1 MVRAYGATDVGRKR
15 NVNQDSF
22 MVEESPLGILP
33 NCFVVAD
40 GMGGHN
46 AGDIASKL
54 VINSFVENMRLSNE
68 RTAIQAIESSV
79 KAANEELIAKAA
91 GNKELEGMGTTFVL
105 ASIDS
110 NNKMLVANI
119 GDSRLYYI
127 RNDSIVQITKDH
139 SYVADLVRKGEL
151 KKEEA
156 KYHPRKNLVLR
167 AISTSNVVS
176 PDFYRVKVEN
186 GSYCLLCSDGLSD
199 MLDESEMLK
208 IISEYENISDSVEK
222 MIAVANENGGKDN
235 ITIIL
240 IKIEV

>member
-1 MVRAYGATDVGRKR
+1 
-15 NVNQDSF
+15 
-22 MVEESPLGILP
+22 
-33 NCFVVAD
+33 
-40 GMGGHN
+40 
-46 AGDIASKL
+46 
-54 VINSFVENMRLSNE
+54 
-68 RTAIQAIESSV
+68 
-79 KAANEELIAKAA
+79 
-91 GNKELEGMGTTFVL
+91 
-105 ASIDS
+105 
-110 NNKMLVANI
+110 MLVANI